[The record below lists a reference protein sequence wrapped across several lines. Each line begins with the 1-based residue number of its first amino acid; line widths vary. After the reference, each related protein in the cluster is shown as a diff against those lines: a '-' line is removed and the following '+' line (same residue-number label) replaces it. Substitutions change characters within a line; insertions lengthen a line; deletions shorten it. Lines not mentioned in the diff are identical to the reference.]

1 MMVVEAI
8 LMRIGIISICPQTF
22 VSSSNFNRGE
32 DHLMEVITQEDR
44 LLTWHV
50 LTWVE
55 EDGVEEVVGLLLNG
69 EITGRDQE
77 ILILEAILDRD
88 AGE

>member
-1 MMVVEAI
+1 
-8 LMRIGIISICPQTF
+8 
-22 VSSSNFNRGE
+22 
-32 DHLMEVITQEDR
+32 MEVITQEDR